1 MAEASHELELRN
13 LVAKGVATEE
23 EAAEALRLLE
33 EAQKEGRELS
43 VSDALVQAAS
53 ARPSDSGDTPAEDPE
68 TPAMGGSDLQLL
80 ERIGRGSQ
88 AVVFKCLQVSMD
100 RIVAVKFLHVA
111 AARDAE
117 SRQRF
122 IKEARHAASLSHPNI
137 VTIHAICPYKDTFY
151 IIMEYVDGGS
161 LAELLALRKRFD
173 VTEAVCLIRA
183 VAEGLAF
190 AHRAGVIHRDVKPKN
205 ILLTQGGIVKLADL
219 GLARRTDDSDASL
232 DKTGKAYGTPYYI
245 APEQVCGDPN
255 IDARA
260 DIYSLGATFYEML
273 TGRPPFSAP
282 TPREIM
288 RKQVTEPLPD
298 PRQYVPDLSPAA
310 CAILEQCLAKR
321 REDRFPTA
329 DAFVEAIDQAFFA
342 TGAKPDVPAPQD
354 LLDQIAAIAKRRVA
368 SRRPSVA
375 AATPATARGSRRRAR
390 PAPRGILDE
399 LNRAAAAH
407 SAPLRAGKTRS
418 PLAAIVSG
426 KRPGLKPGAGRGT
439 VGARAGG
446 PAGDRSRPTAK
457 TPWVPIGVGA
467 VVLVLLAGV
476 AAIVISENAKTGT
489 GSGRSSGRSYMQ
501 TPGTYTP
508 IPMPPAPSPTT
519 AATQEQTEQ
528 AASDAAAL
536 LKQAKQLEARKAA
549 LFSVIQAYEFVIKWH
564 PDSPEAK
571 EAQEAIHRL
580 RGDTPTSEPA
590 TAPRPGKG

>member
-1 MAEASHELELRN
+1 MAEASHELKLRD
-13 LVAKGVATEE
+13 LVTKGVTTEE
-23 EAAEALRLLE
+23 EAAEALRLIE

-53 ARPSDSGDTPAEDPE
+53 SRPSDSGDSLAEDPE
-68 TPAMGGSDLQLL
+68 TPAMHGSDLQLL
-80 ERIGRGSQ
+80 EQIGRGSQ
-88 AVVFKCLQVSMD
+88 AVVFKCRQVSLD
-100 RIVAVKFLHVA
+100 RTVAVKFLHLE

-117 SRQRF
+117 SRERF
-122 IKEARHAASLSHPNI
+122 LREARHAASLSHPNI

-173 VTEAVCLIRA
+173 VTEAVGLIRA

-310 CAILEQCLAKR
+310 CAILEKCLAKR

-342 TGAKPDVPAPQD
+342 TGAKPDVPAPQN

-368 SRRPSVA
+368 SRP
-375 AATPATARGSRRRAR
+375 RRTGPVDRSA
-390 PAPRGILDE
+390 LDE
-399 LNRAAAAH
+399 LNRAAAAK
-407 SAPLRAGKTRS
+407 PRS
-418 PLAAIVSG
+418 PLAAIVSR
-426 KRPGLKPGAGRGT
+426 KRPGLKPGAGRGA

-446 PAGDRSRPTAK
+446 PAGDRSRPAAPSARLGTGK

-467 VVLVLLAGV
+467 VVLVLVAGV

-489 GSGRSSGRSYMQ
+489 GSGRSYRQ

-508 IPMPPAPSPTT
+508 IPMPPAPSPTK
-519 AATQEQTEQ
+519 AATQEQTEP
-528 AASDAAAL
+528 AESDAAEL
-536 LKQAKQLEARKAA
+536 LKQAKQLETRRAF
-549 LFSVIQAYEFVIKWH
+549 LLSVIQAYEFVIKWH

-571 EAQEAIHRL
+571 EAREAIGRL
-580 RGDTPTSEPA
+580 GGVAPESAPNTPPH
-590 TAPRPGKG
+590 PGKD

>member
-1 MAEASHELELRN
+1 MAEASHGQQLRD
-13 LVAKGVATEE
+13 LVAKGVATEK

-43 VSDALVQAAS
+43 VADALVQAAS
-53 ARPSDSGDTPAEDPE
+53 SRPSDSGDTLAEDPE
-68 TPAMGGSDLQLL
+68 APAMHGSDLQLL

-88 AVVFKCLQVSMD
+88 AVVFKCRQVSMD
-100 RIVAVKFLHVA
+100 RTVAVKFLHVA

-122 IKEARHAASLSHPNI
+122 VQEARHAASLSHPNI

-151 IIMEYVDGGS
+151 IVMEYVDGGS

-173 VTEAVCLIRA
+173 VTEAVGLIRA
-183 VAEGLAF
+183 VAEGLAC

-205 ILLTQGGIVKLADL
+205 ILLTQGGIIKLADL

-310 CAILEQCLAKR
+310 CAILDKCLAKR

-368 SRRPSVA
+368 SRRPSQAKARPRRVRLGR
-375 AATPATARGSRRRAR
+375 TGPATARGGRRRAP

-407 SAPLRAGKTRS
+407 SAPLSSSLSLRAEGRAG
-418 PLAAIVSG
+418 
-426 KRPGLKPGAGRGT
+426 
-439 VGARAGG
+439 
-446 PAGDRSRPTAK
+446 K

-467 VVLVLLAGV
+467 VVLVLVAGV
-476 AAIVISENAKTGT
+476 AAIVISENTKTGT
-489 GSGRSSGRSYMQ
+489 GSGRSSERSYRQ

-508 IPMPPAPSPTT
+508 IPMPPAPSLAP
-519 AATQEQTEQ
+519 AATQEPPEQ
-528 AASDAAAL
+528 ADSDAAAL
-536 LKQAKQLEARKAA
+536 LKQAKQLEARKAF
-549 LFSVIQAYEFVIKWH
+549 LLSVIQAYEFVVKWH
-564 PDSPEAK
+564 PNSPEAK
-571 EAQEAIHRL
+571 EAREAIDRL
-580 RGDTPTSEPA
+580 GGV
-590 TAPRPGKG
+590 APESAPNAGPHPEKG

>member
-1 MAEASHELELRN
+1 MAEASHELKLRD
-13 LVAKGVATEE
+13 LVTKGVTTEE
-23 EAAEALRLLE
+23 EAAEALRLIE

-53 ARPSDSGDTPAEDPE
+53 SRPSDSGDSLAEDPE
-68 TPAMGGSDLQLL
+68 TPAMHGSDLQLL
-80 ERIGRGSQ
+80 EQIGRGSQ

-100 RIVAVKFLHVA
+100 RTVAVKFLHVA

-122 IKEARHAASLSHPNI
+122 VQEARHAASLSHPNI

-173 VTEAVCLIRA
+173 VTEAVGLIRA

-310 CAILEQCLAKR
+310 CAILEKCLAKR

-342 TGAKPDVPAPQD
+342 TGAKPDVPAPQN

-368 SRRPSVA
+368 SRP
-375 AATPATARGSRRRAR
+375 RRTGPVDRSA
-390 PAPRGILDE
+390 LDE
-399 LNRAAAAH
+399 LNRAAAAK
-407 SAPLRAGKTRS
+407 PRS
-418 PLAAIVSG
+418 PLAAIVSR
-426 KRPGLKPGAGRGT
+426 KRPGLKPGAGRGA

-446 PAGDRSRPTAK
+446 PAGDRSRPAAPSARLGTGK

-467 VVLVLLAGV
+467 VVLVLVAGV

-489 GSGRSSGRSYMQ
+489 GSGRSYRQ

-508 IPMPPAPSPTT
+508 IPMPPAPSPTK
-519 AATQEQTEQ
+519 AATQEQTEP
-528 AASDAAAL
+528 AESDAAEL
-536 LKQAKQLEARKAA
+536 LKQAKQLETRRAF
-549 LFSVIQAYEFVIKWH
+549 LLSVIQAYEFVIKWH

-571 EAQEAIHRL
+571 EAREAIDRL
-580 RGDTPTSEPA
+580 GGSTPKSEPA
-590 TAPRPGKG
+590 TAPLPGKG

>member
-1 MAEASHELELRN
+1 MR
-13 LVAKGVATEE
+13 
-23 EAAEALRLLE
+23 
-33 EAQKEGRELS
+33 
-43 VSDALVQAAS
+43 
-53 ARPSDSGDTPAEDPE
+53 
-68 TPAMGGSDLQLL
+68 GSDLQLL

-88 AVVFKCLQVSMD
+88 AVVFKCRQISMD
-100 RIVAVKFLHVA
+100 RTVAVKFLHVA

-122 IKEARHAASLSHPNI
+122 IQEARHAASLSHPNI

-151 IIMEYVDGGS
+151 IVMEYVDGGS

-205 ILLTQGGIVKLADL
+205 ILLTQGGIIKLADL

-310 CAILEQCLAKR
+310 CAILEKCLAKR

-329 DAFVEAIDQAFFA
+329 DAFIEAIDQAFFA

-368 SRRPSVA
+368 SRR
-375 AATPATARGSRRRAR
+375 RRAR

-399 LNRAAAAH
+399 LNRAAAAL
-407 SAPLRAGKTRS
+407 SRS
-418 PLAAIVSG
+418 PVAATVSG
-426 KRPGLKPGAGRGT
+426 KRPGPKTAAGVRPATGRTSGGSSAGRG
-439 VGARAGG
+439 R
-446 PAGDRSRPTAK
+446 PAVK
-457 TPWVPIGVGA
+457 TPWVPISVGA

-489 GSGRSSGRSYMQ
+489 GSGRSYMQ

-508 IPMPPAPSPTT
+508 IPMPPAPSPTK

-528 AASDAAAL
+528 ADSDAAAL
-536 LKQAKQLEARKAA
+536 LKQAKQLEARRAF
-549 LFSVIQAYEFVIKWH
+549 LLSVIQAYEFVIQWH

-571 EAQEAIHRL
+571 EAREAINRL
-580 RGDTPTSEPA
+580 RGDTPRPEPA

>member
-1 MAEASHELELRN
+1 MAEASDEEQLRD
-13 LVAKGVATEE
+13 LAARGVATEE

-43 VSDALVQAAS
+43 VSDALAQAAS
-53 ARPSDSGDTPAEDPE
+53 AKPSDSGDAPAEDPE
-68 TPAMGGSDLQLL
+68 TSEMRGSDLQLL

-100 RIVAVKFLHVA
+100 RTVAVKFLHEA

-117 SRQRF
+117 SRRRF
-122 IKEARHAASLSHPNI
+122 IQEARHAARLSHPNI

-151 IIMEYVDGGS
+151 IVMEYVDGGS

-298 PRQYVPDLSPAA
+298 PRQYLPDLAPAA
-310 CAILEQCLAKR
+310 CAILEKCLAKR

-329 DAFVEAIDQAFFA
+329 DAFIEAIDQAFFA
-342 TGAKPDVPAPQD
+342 TGATCDVPPRQD
-354 LLDQIAAIAKRRVA
+354 LLDQIAAIARRRGA
-368 SRRPSVA
+368 SHRRRP
-375 AATPATARGSRRRAR
+375 GS
-390 PAPRGILDE
+390 APHRVGFAKAKPGPVEQSALDE

-407 SAPLRAGKTRS
+407 SATPRAGKPRS
-418 PLAAIVSG
+418 RLASG
-426 KRPGLKPGAGRGT
+426 KPLGLKTGAGRGT
-439 VGARAGG
+439 VGARVGG
-446 PAGDRSRPTAK
+446 RVGGRSRPTAPSARLKAGSK
-457 TPWVPIGVGA
+457 TPWVPIGIGA
-467 VVLVLLAGV
+467 AVLVLVTVV
-476 AAIVISENAKTGT
+476 AAVVISQNAAT
-489 GSGRSSGRSYMQ
+489 SPDRSSSRSYA
-501 TPGTYTP
+501 PPPYS
-508 IPMPPAPSPTT
+508 PPAPSYTK
-519 AATQEQTEQ
+519 AATQKPPEP
-528 AASDAAAL
+528 ADSDAAAL
-536 LKQAKQLEARKAA
+536 LKYAKQREDRKAF
-549 LFSVIQAYEFVIKWH
+549 LPDVIQAYEFVIKCH

-571 EAQEAIHRL
+571 EAREAIARL
-580 RGDTPTSEPA
+580 GGVVPDS
-590 TAPRPGKG
+590 APNAGPHPK